1 MFAISKI
8 RVSAN
13 RHHRDTVKIGVW
25 FSGELFA
32 DTEQANR
39 MITATTTTMMMDG
52 RAMVWASSIKVI
64 LMGRRQTD
72 LGGGKNAG
80 WVGR

>member
-1 MFAISKI
+1 MPTRSIA
-8 RVSAN
+8 
-13 RHHRDTVKIGVW
+13 
-25 FSGELFA
+25 GEPN
-32 DTEQANR
+32 DNGNDDDD
-39 MITATTTTMMMDG
+39 DG

-72 LGGGKNAG
+72 LGSGKSAGG

>member
-1 MFAISKI
+1 
-8 RVSAN
+8 
-13 RHHRDTVKIGVW
+13 
-25 FSGELFA
+25 
-32 DTEQANR
+32 

-72 LGGGKNAG
+72 LGSGKSAG
-80 WVGR
+80 WVN

>member
-1 MFAISKI
+1 MPTRSIA
-8 RVSAN
+8 
-13 RHHRDTVKIGVW
+13 
-25 FSGELFA
+25 GEPN
-32 DTEQANR
+32 DNGNDDD
-39 MITATTTTMMMDG
+39 DG

-72 LGGGKNAG
+72 LGSGKSAG